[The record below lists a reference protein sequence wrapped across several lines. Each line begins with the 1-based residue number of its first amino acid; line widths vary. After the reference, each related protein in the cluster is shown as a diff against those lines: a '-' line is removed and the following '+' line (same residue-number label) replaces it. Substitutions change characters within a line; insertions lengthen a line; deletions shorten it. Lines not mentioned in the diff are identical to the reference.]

1 MAPDPAPFESRL
13 YRIARAMLWT
23 GAGVVLGVL
32 TVVAVMSW

>member
-1 MAPDPAPFESRL
+1 MAVGRGGGGVI
-13 YRIARAMLWT
+13 RIARAMLWT